1 MRKKPKSNKKR
12 SNFNPIKY
20 VINEMDKI
28 FESNRESETLS
39 EEEFNTYKDQV
50 KKDLVGVT
58 TKYQK
63 FETKERLTNKTRKN
77 FQLNYALRDP
87 KTMTLIA
94 KNLMNKAY
102 ELHAQS
108 SNPEK

>member
-1 MRKKPKSNKKR
+1 MRKKPKPNKKR

-50 KKDLVGVT
+50 KKNLVGVAT
-58 TKYQK
+58 EHQK
-63 FETKERLTNKTRKN
+63 FEAKERYKRIRTVHTVN
-77 FQLNYALRDP
+77 NYALRDP

-94 KNLMNKAY
+94 KKIMNKAY
-102 ELHAQS
+102 EIH
-108 SNPEK
+108 

>member
-50 KKDLVGVT
+50 KKDLVDAT
-58 TKYQK
+58 TFYQK
-63 FETKERLTNKTRKN
+63 FETKERLNNKTRKIK
-77 FQLNYALRDP
+77 QQNYALRDP

-94 KNLMNKAY
+94 KKIMNKAY
-102 ELHAQS
+102 ELH
-108 SNPEK
+108 